1 MRLNDYMEATIK
13 EVNTIYDLFEKATV
27 NYRQEA
33 ACSKGCAFCCTDA
46 GSIDITTME
55 GLIIRRAVDKMPRSR
70 QTQVKKMLA
79 RDRKKREAGKSSA
92 CPFLQKNK
100 ACMIYPVRPFAC
112 RRVYSLHVCTK
123 ENPPQLHRQVME
135 RAAETVKDL
144 QRLDLNGYSGH
155 LTYILHMLD
164 APRFMQTYLAGES
177 KPEEVMA
184 FGKSHQIVINRMMV
198 D

>member
-1 MRLNDYMEATIK
+1 MEKNFA
-13 EVNTIYDLFEKATV
+13 EVSRHYIVFEDDTAE
-27 NYRQEA
+27 YREDA

-55 GLIIRRAVDKMPRSR
+55 GLIIRRAIDKMPRSR

-79 RDRKKREAGKSSA
+79 RDMKKRKAGKSSA
-92 CPFLQKNK
+92 CPLLQKNK

-112 RRVYSLHVCTK
+112 RRVYSLHVCTQ

-135 RAAETVKDL
+135 RAAETVKAL
-144 QRLDLNGYSGH
+144 QRQDLNGYSGH

-184 FGKSHQIVINRMMV
+184 FGKSHAIVINKMV
-198 D
+198 VS